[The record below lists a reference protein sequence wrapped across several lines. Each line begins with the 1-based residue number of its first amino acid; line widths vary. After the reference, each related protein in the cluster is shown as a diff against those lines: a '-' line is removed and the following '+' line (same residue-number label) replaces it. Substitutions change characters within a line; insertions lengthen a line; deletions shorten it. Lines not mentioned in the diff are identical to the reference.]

1 MTTAPI
7 YESLCLIGIGLIGSS
22 IALRTRRDG
31 LVNKISIS
39 TRSVETL
46 NRARELG
53 LGDAYFES
61 AVDAVKDADCVIL
74 CIPVGAFEAVGR
86 AIGPHLKAG
95 CTVTDVGS
103 VKGSV
108 IAQLKPHLPD
118 NVHLIPGHPIAG
130 TEYSGPD
137 AGFSTLFDDRWC
149 LITPDGE
156 TDADALSKLTRF
168 WEGLGSKVD
177 VMDVLHHDRVLAVTS
192 HIPHLI
198 AYSIVGTASDLEE
211 VTESEVI
218 KFSASGFR
226 DFTRIAAS
234 DPVMWRDVFLH
245 NKTAVLEMLGRFS
258 EDLAHL
264 QKAVRNGNG
273 DLLFEHFT
281 ETRAIRKGIIE
292 AGQEVDQPNFGRYVA
307 DDD

>member
-1 MTTAPI
+1 MAKAI
-7 YESLCLIGIGLIGSS
+7 YKNICLIGIGLIGSS
-22 IALRTRRDG
+22 IALRARRDG
-31 LVNKISIS
+31 LADKISIS

-46 NRARELG
+46 DRARALN
-53 LGDAYFES
+53 LGDEYFES
-61 AVDAVKDADCVIL
+61 AAEAVKDADCVIL
-74 CIPVGAFEAVGR
+74 CIPVGAFEAVGK
-86 AIGPHLKAG
+86 AIGPHLKPG

-103 VKGSV
+103 VKASV
-108 IAQLKPHLPD
+108 IAQLKPHLSD

-137 AGFSTLFDDRWC
+137 AGFSTLFDNRWC
-149 LITPDGE
+149 LITPE
-156 TDADALSKLTRF
+156 ENTDADALSKLTQF

-177 VMDVLHHDRVLAVTS
+177 VMDVEHHDRVLAVTS

-211 VTESEVI
+211 VTQSEVI

-245 NKTAVLEMLGRFS
+245 NREAVLEMLGRFS
-258 EDLAHL
+258 EDLAYL
-264 QKAVRNGNG
+264 QKAIRNGNG
-273 DLLFEHFT
+273 DLLFDHFT
-281 ETRAIRKGIIE
+281 ETRAIRRGIIE
-292 AGQEVDQPNFGRYVA
+292 AGQEVDQPNFGRYVPA
-307 DDD
+307 ED